1 MHYTQKEIDINNV
14 SIIVSSIIANEGIWY
29 MSGINDQVKLAY
41 NIYTEIK
48 NQYPLWYANQPSQTE
63 NMYDD
68 GKED

>member
-1 MHYTQKEIDINNV
+1 MHYTEKEIDINNV
-14 SIIVSSIIANEGIWY
+14 SIIVSGIIAKEGIWEKPE
-29 MSGINDQVKLAY
+29 INDHVKLAY

-48 NQYPLWYANQPSQTE
+48 NQYPLWYANQPASKE